1 MIFLIKPLH
10 LRAACSWVRTF
21 SRLFLCSC
29 SRLSLICLEI
39 LEPCHVCTCICSKI
53 LYPVQRVCKYKCTAI
68 LHNMRIILQHTIL
81 TRTAVLLL
89 RYRNANNE
97 VVNQMYQLL
106 YAVSYASDMPVT
118 NIVLVKR

>member
-1 MIFLIKPLH
+1 
-10 LRAACSWVRTF
+10 
-21 SRLFLCSC
+21 
-29 SRLSLICLEI
+29 
-39 LEPCHVCTCICSKI
+39 
-53 LYPVQRVCKYKCTAI
+53 
-68 LHNMRIILQHTIL
+68 MRIILQHTIL